1 MEFSINVRLH
11 NIERVYE
18 RQSYTFMMMVGDI
31 GGFNGAVIVIPTLF
45 MSYYN
50 SLMYQ
55 YEVTSEIPIKKKR
68 SRKQKKFEHHD

>member
-31 GGFNGAVIVIPTLF
+31 GGFNGAVIVVPSLF
-45 MSYYN
+45 MSYYS

-68 SRKQKKFEHHD
+68 SRKQKRFEHHD

>member
-31 GGFNGAVIVIPTLF
+31 GGFNSAVIVVPTLF
-45 MSYYN
+45 MSYYS

-68 SRKQKKFEHHD
+68 S

>member
-1 MEFSINVRLH
+1 MRLH
-11 NIERVYE
+11 HLERVYE

-68 SRKQKKFEHHD
+68 SRKQKRFEHHD